1 MAFTIAGNAMKPI
14 ILDTDVGTDVDDAF
28 AIALAASAPELNLK
42 AVTTVY
48 GDVQLRVRMARKL
61 LDLLGRED
69 VPVAAGWGRPL
80 TPDRQSY
87 WGGWE
92 GRGFLESEDD
102 GEPIQDQS
110 AVELITELLRTTPE
124 PLTLVAIGPLTN
136 VAAVLQTAPDLIP
149 NIAEIIC
156 MAGTIVPG
164 EEEWNVQCDPDAARI
179 VFESSVPLRLGTRF
193 IVNQPILKPPHQ
205 RRLATS
211 EHPAIRALV
220 SMLEVFLA
228 EKQRDITP
236 MYDPVTLS
244 MAYTDAFIQTKTM
257 KIAVHMLDDVVMLE
271 PDPRAKRRMEISTSV
286 NPEQFVEDLVA
297 RLLAI

>member
-1 MAFTIAGNAMKPI
+1 
-14 ILDTDVGTDVDDAF
+14 LDTDVGTDVDDAF
-28 AIALAASAPELNLK
+28 AIALAASAPELDLK

-48 GDVQLRVRMARKL
+48 GDVNLRARMARKF
-61 LDLLGRED
+61 LDLLGRGD
-69 VPVAAGWGRPL
+69 VPVAAGRGRPL
-80 TPDRQSY
+80 TPHRQPY

-92 GRGFLESEDD
+92 GRGFLESESD
-102 GEPIQDQS
+102 GAQFQDQS
-110 AVELITELLRTTPE
+110 AVALIVDLLKTSPE

-136 VAAVLQTAPDLIP
+136 VAAVLQTAPDLAPAIE
-149 NIAEIIC
+149 EIIC

-179 VFESSVPLRLGTRF
+179 IFESSVPLRLGTRF

-220 SMLEVFLA
+220 SMLKVFLA

-244 MAYTDAFIQTKTM
+244 MAYTDAFIQTETLQ
-257 KIAVHMLDDVVMLE
+257 IAVQKVDEVVTLE
-271 PDPRAKRRMEISTSV
+271 PDPRANRRMEISTSV